1 MSKASKRRQTAAP
14 KAEPAAAGPSTQTLL
29 VLGVAL
35 LVVVV
40 VVMLTGGSG
49 LGQPAAGG
57 ATATPAVASL
67 DTARVNTLQA
77 AAQANPKDLASR
89 IELGNLYYDAGRY
102 SDAIVWYTQALLLD
116 PSNTNVGTDLATSYY
131 YSGDATRAIAEGN
144 KVLAIDPNKVQT
156 RLNMGIWLI
165 SLNPPNTAEALKH
178 WQIVVNLYPGTDVAK
193 QAQGYIDKYK
203 K

>member
-1 MSKASKRRQTAAP
+1 MSKASKQRRAAAP
-14 KAEPAAAGPSTQTLL
+14 QAEPAPAGPSTQAL
-29 VLGVAL
+29 VGLGLAL

-40 VVMLTGGSG
+40 VVLLAGGSG

-57 ATATPAVASL
+57 ATATPAAASL

-77 AAQANPKDLASR
+77 AAQANPKDLVSR
-89 IELGNLYYDAGRY
+89 IDLGNLYYDAGRY
-102 SDAIVWYTQALLLD
+102 IEATGWYSQALALD
-116 PSNTNVGTDLATSYY
+116 PNDTNVRTDLATSYFY
-131 YSGDATRAIAEGN
+131 TGDTTRAIEEGN
-144 KVLAIDPNKVQT
+144 KVLAIDPNKIQT
-156 RLNMGIWLI
+156 RLNMGIWLT

-178 WQIVVNLYPGTDVAK
+178 WQIVVNLYPGSDGAK